1 MKYMISLFLL
11 IFLIQT
17 SFGQDVEDII
27 EDVQETYDD
36 VKDMSASFKRVE
48 SFKITGSVNETTG
61 KIYIK
66 DGTMYRFESEDQI
79 IVTNGKTVWTYNAIT
94 KQLIIDNVRKDSGA
108 LLPRD
113 MLFKYPKEYYSTL
126 LNEENIDGILM
137 YVVKLDPRE
146 NVHGY
151 IKSMKIWVDDDDYY
165 IHRIE
170 TTDLN
175 DNISKFEIGNI
186 AVNNNLKDDFFTFKA
201 SEEMQVVDMR

>member
-1 MKYMISLFLL
+1 MKFIISLFLVL
-11 IFLIQT
+11 FLMQT
-17 SFGQDVEDII
+17 AFTQDVEDII
-27 EDVQETYDD
+27 EEVQETYDD
-36 VKDMSASFKRVE
+36 ANDMSATFKRIE
-48 SFKITGSVNETTG
+48 SFKITGSINETTG
-61 KIYIK
+61 NIFIK
-66 DGTMYRFESEDQI
+66 NGIMYRFESEDQT
-79 IVTNGKTVWTYNAIT
+79 IVTNGKTVWSYNAIT

-126 LNEENIDGILM
+126 LNEEKINGVLM
-137 YVVKLDPRE
+137 YVVKLDPKE

-175 DNISKFEIGNI
+175 DNISKFELKHIS
-186 AVNNNLKDDFFTFKA
+186 VNNGLKDDFFTFKS
-201 SEEMQVVDMR
+201 SEEMQTVDMR